1 MNKRVKCEA
10 IYADLMKEGAEI
22 PEGRSIRSMFL
33 ERAVL
38 EAGMTEAGAGTYY
51 INAKK
56 KFEGTD
62 RAEYHRNPED
72 PAPNVR
78 SWSIV
83 KVEDG
88 VVTSVWK
95 HETEERATNAFAT
108 LRGENKKCC
117 MIVPGTAVVGE
128 KASRE

>member
-1 MNKRVKCEA
+1 MNKREKCEA
-10 IYADLMKEGAEI
+10 IYADLIKEGAEI
-22 PEGRSIRSMFL
+22 PEGRTIRSMFL

-62 RAEYHRNPED
+62 RAEYHRNADD
-72 PAPNVR
+72 PLPNVTK
-78 SWSIV
+78 WSIV
-83 KVEDG
+83 KIEDG
-88 VVTSVWK
+88 VVTSVWP
-95 HETEERATNAFAT
+95 HPTEDKAIIAFET

-117 MIVPGTAVVGE
+117 VIVPGTAVVGE
-128 KASRE
+128 KTTRD